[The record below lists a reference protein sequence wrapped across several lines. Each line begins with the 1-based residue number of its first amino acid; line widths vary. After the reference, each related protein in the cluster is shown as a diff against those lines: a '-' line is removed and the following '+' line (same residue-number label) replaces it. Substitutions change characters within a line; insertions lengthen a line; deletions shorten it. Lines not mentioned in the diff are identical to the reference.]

1 MTISISLNWAAAS
14 GTTIPVSNAIT
25 PLDHLMELK
34 ELLEILKLLQSLE
47 FLKQIEQI
55 PISYYKPLY
64 EFISL
69 YDSILT
75 A

>member
-1 MTISISLNWAAAS
+1 MAP

-55 PISYYKPLY
+55 PISYYKPL
-64 EFISL
+64 
-69 YDSILT
+69 
-75 A
+75 